1 MNAEP
6 VSVGAAIPS
15 RPEGKVTEVGS
26 RVCPGRN
33 GPRATRVDALGRP
46 QREVL
51 MQKALETDDRLHV
64 IAARF
69 AEHPD
74 VVAVAQGGSRVGT
87 MTDERSD
94 YDVYV
99 YSRRPVDVSFRA
111 ASLRP
116 RAARLELHRTF
127 WEDEDC
133 WVESDGTEF
142 EIMYRTCQWTEG
154 ELDARLKRFEAALG
168 YTTAVCYNL
177 EQSRP
182 LWDRS
187 GWLAGI
193 QNRLRRGY
201 PAGLAEAIV
210 RKNLPLLNSTISSYE
225 QQIEAAFHRE
235 DLVSLNHRV
244 AAWLASYFDI
254 LFATNRRYHP
264 GEKRLLAH
272 AARLP
277 SLPESAVQDVSDIC
291 MTVTSREHSVTV
303 PLALARTRLET
314 WLAVQGDALRGGA
327 DA

>member
-1 MNAEP
+1 
-6 VSVGAAIPS
+6 
-15 RPEGKVTEVGS
+15 
-26 RVCPGRN
+26 
-33 GPRATRVDALGRP
+33 
-46 QREVL
+46 
-51 MQKALETDDRLHV
+51 MQKAFETDDRLHA

-74 VVAVAQGGSRVGT
+74 VVAVAQGGSRIGT
-87 MTDERSD
+87 MADERSD
-94 YDVYV
+94 DDLYV
-99 YSRRPVDVSFRA
+99 YSRKPVDIPFRA

-133 WVESDGTEF
+133 WVEPDGTEF
-142 EIMYRTCQWTEG
+142 QIMYRTCQWTEE
-154 ELDARLKRFEAALG
+154 ELDARLERLEAALG
-168 YTTAVCYNL
+168 YTTAVCYNI
-177 EQSRP
+177 EQSRL

-187 GWLAGI
+187 GWLAGM

-210 RKNLPLLNSTISSYE
+210 GKNLPLLNSMISSYE
-225 QQIEAAFHRE
+225 QQIEAAFHRQ

-254 LFATNRRYHP
+254 LFAANRRYHP

-272 AARLP
+272 AGRLP

-291 MTVTSREHSVTV
+291 TKATSREHSVTAL
-303 PLALARTRLET
+303 LAQGRARLET
-314 WLAVQGDALRGGA
+314 WLAVQGNAPRGGRGGQA
-327 DA
+327 TS